1 MTSSTEILE
10 PLVKSLNPYYSSRLL
25 RFNGFNVME
34 IVGSLLKVEGF
45 DDYNQLLEIN
55 RLFST
60 NPIHDPVDR
69 TDRIKGPVRWAPV
82 RPWHVP
88 TIELDLET
96 ALQKRVENICTLDE
110 RINLFWSGGIDSTAI
125 VVSFLQYA
133 DDLKRCRVI
142 YSPWST
148 YEHPDFFK
156 MLQGITDIEL
166 VDVSGDLYFSLDLD
180 GVFVSGNAGDEMHA
194 SLDESFFTNYGY
206 EFLSTPWQDFFSK
219 DHDNKFIEFCEE
231 YFSAAGRDINT
242 VLEARWWFYSSSK
255 LSSILNN
262 FDLRFLTSGPT
273 GFDPKRLI
281 GFFDCDEYEQ
291 FIYFNLD
298 KIISS
303 ENYAS
308 WRQFLKDYCYR
319 YDGFEDWR
327 INKAKFGSGQI
338 KIYSDKKMILNDARN
353 LMILEDGHQVATPNL
368 PLFSSVDWDEIHH
381 KYRYVF
387 RQPDSL

>member
-1 MTSSTEILE
+1 MTLSTETPD
-10 PLVKSLNPYYSSRLL
+10 PLVKSLNSDYLHRLL
-25 RFNGFNVME
+25 TFNGFDVIE
-34 IVGSLLKVEGF
+34 SVGRLLKVSGF
-45 DDYNQLLEIN
+45 DDYNQLIEIN

-60 NPIHDPVDR
+60 RPEFDPVDR
-69 TDRIKGPVRWAPV
+69 TGRVKGPLQWAPV

-88 TIELDLET
+88 TVELDLET
-96 ALQKRVENICTLDE
+96 ALQKRVQNICALSE

-125 VVSFLQYA
+125 LVSFLQYA
-133 DDLKRCRVI
+133 DDLKKCRVI

-156 MLQGITDIEL
+156 MLQDITDIEL
-166 VDVSGDLYFSLDLD
+166 IDVSGDLYFSLDLD
-180 GVFVSGNAGDEMHA
+180 GVFVSGNSSDEIHG

-206 EFLSTPWQDFFSK
+206 DFLSTPWRDFFSQR
-219 DHDNKFIEFCEE
+219 HDDKFIEFCEK
-231 YFSAAGRDINT
+231 YFAAAGRDIDT

-255 LSSILNN
+255 LTSILNN
-262 FDLRFLTSGPT
+262 FDLRFLTSGPAK
-273 GFDPKRLI
+273 FDPKRLL

-298 KIISS
+298 KIIAS

-319 YDGFEDWR
+319 YDGFEDWK
-327 INKAKFGSGQI
+327 IKKTKFNSGQI

-368 PLFSSVDWDEIHH
+368 PLFSSVEWGEIRH
-381 KYRYVF
+381 KYSYVF